1 MVLCLLFEAE
11 MKCNGGVVMITV
23 VQKVVNYVR
32 NTLYQGREPDENGFY
47 IYNTSEIARAIG
59 TSPRQISIRKE
70 NSQRC
75 TDTINT
81 VNNFI

>member
-1 MVLCLLFEAE
+1 
-11 MKCNGGVVMITV
+11 MITV

-59 TSPRQISIRKE
+59 TSPRQISIRK
-70 NSQRC
+70 S
-75 TDTINT
+75 
-81 VNNFI
+81 